1 MTNISMKRWFILF
14 GCGVVVLLLIIWFVY
29 SSAPKETEVKTVKL
43 EESLEEIESTVEAT
57 QKANDFVLSKV
68 PDSSVFLKFHL
79 SSNENV
85 HEEHEEHD
93 EDVLEHSFNHEH
105 EKVTR
110 EDRQTA
116 ALEMFYGAVTTES
129 STYLTSALTP
139 ESFQS
144 IWEDEMDFEV
154 REQVITAFLREMNG
168 AGSLVSMEY
177 TLNVD
182 KFDHAKDSG
191 TIILTYAD
199 KSTMQ
204 VPFSFVTIGEGDH
217 KITQIDLSDFL
228 ESRSSS

>member
-1 MTNISMKRWFILF
+1 MTNISMKRWFIVF

-29 SSAPKETEVKTVKL
+29 SSAPKETEVKIVKL

-85 HEEHEEHD
+85 HEEHD

-129 STYLTSALTP
+129 ITYLTSALTP

-144 IWEDEMDFEV
+144 IWEEEMDFEA
-154 REQVITAFLREMNG
+154 REQELTSFLKELNG
-168 AGSLVSMEY
+168 AGTLTSMDY
-177 TLNVD
+177 QLNVD
-182 KFDHAKDSG
+182 KFDHPMESG
-191 TIILTYAD
+191 TIIFTYEDNSAI
-199 KSTMQ
+199 KI
-204 VPFSFVTIGEGDH
+204 PFSFVSMGEGDH
-217 KITQIDLSDFL
+217 KLTQIDLLDYMEFRNS
-228 ESRSSS
+228 

>member
-116 ALEMFYGAVTTES
+116 ALEMFYGAVTTERI
-129 STYLTSALTP
+129 TYLTSALTP

-144 IWEDEMDFEV
+144 IWEEEMDFEA
-154 REQVITAFLREMNG
+154 REQELTFFLKELNG
-168 AGSLVSMEY
+168 AGTLTSMDY
-177 TLNVD
+177 KLNVD
-182 KFDHAKDSG
+182 KFDHATDNG
-191 TIILTYAD
+191 IIIFTYAD
-199 KSTMQ
+199 KSSTE
-204 VPFSFVTIGEGDH
+204 VPFSFVTMGEGDH
-217 KITQIDLSDFL
+217 KITQLDLSEFL
-228 ESRSSS
+228 VLRSS